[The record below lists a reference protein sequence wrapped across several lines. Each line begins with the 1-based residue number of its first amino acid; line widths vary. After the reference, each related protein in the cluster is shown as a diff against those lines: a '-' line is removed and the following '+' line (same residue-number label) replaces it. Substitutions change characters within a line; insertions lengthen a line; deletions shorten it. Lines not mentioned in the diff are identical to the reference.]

1 MIKPTTW
8 IVFIVA
14 LLVSLLI
21 YFLPT
26 ILVRKKHHVLKYFF
40 LNLLLGWT
48 ILGWII
54 LFIRALKKQ
63 KKLSQVQSN
72 INDNTLAQLEKL
84 NQLRKNGV
92 LTDEEFD
99 GQKQKLLGDQN
110 QDTIIIEASTKR
122 KLQMASAIIMLIVML
137 ICLTC
142 YLYIVPKYIYGEE
155 AIARQFLD
163 SVQAGSLDSNL
174 TQTNYITETKQ
185 SIFPQIAHYSI
196 QNIKRANNNQYIV
209 YANISGHNNKG
220 AWISQQAGVLVQKN
234 YDQYKIIDTYNLLI
248 VHDGK
253 IVFPTDATD
262 LQKTEALKDLPNNLQ
277 IVDWQ
282 YRINNGNVLGTGVI
296 KNNASYPVKFIEA
309 EIKYTNQKNQIIK
322 ANKIYVVDDNE
333 LNPGESRG
341 FNSNTPNCND
351 CSNANIYILNNNN

>member
-1 MIKPTTW
+1 MSKPTTW
-8 IVFIVA
+8 PIFIAA
-14 LLVSLLI
+14 LLLSLVI

-26 ILVRKKHHVLKYFF
+26 IIARKKPFFLKLFF

-48 ILGWII
+48 LLGWVI
-54 LFIRALKKQ
+54 ALIWAFKKQ
-63 KKLSQVQSN
+63 KKLSEVQSN
-72 INDNTLAQLEKL
+72 INNSTIAQIEKL
-84 NQLRKNGV
+84 NQLRKDGI
-92 LTDEEFD
+92 LTDEEVD
-99 GQKQKLLGDQN
+99 GQKQKLTGNETRVRIQP
-110 QDTIIIEASTKR
+110 STKQ
-122 KLQMASAIIMLIVML
+122 KLQIVSAIIMVFVML

-155 AIARQFLD
+155 AIARQFLN

-174 TQTNYITETKQ
+174 TQANYISETNQ

-196 QNIKRANNNQYIV
+196 QTIKRANNNQYIV

-248 VHDGK
+248 IHDGK
-253 IVFPTDATD
+253 IVFPADATD
-262 LQKTEALKDLPNNLQ
+262 LQKTEALQDLPNNLQ
-277 IVDWQ
+277 IIDWQ
-282 YRINNGNVLGTGVI
+282 YRLNNGSVLGTGVI
-296 KNNASYPVKFIEA
+296 KNNANYPVKFIEA

-351 CSNANIYILNNNN
+351 CNNANIYILNNNN